1 MFEHEVRVLTLR
13 SNFQILALNGDSEG
27 KNNLALA
34 IENITLTKKPP
45 WFPREAYIFRT

>member
-1 MFEHEVRVLTLR
+1 MFEHEVRVLTFR

-34 IENITLTKKPP
+34 NN
-45 WFPREAYIFRT
+45 